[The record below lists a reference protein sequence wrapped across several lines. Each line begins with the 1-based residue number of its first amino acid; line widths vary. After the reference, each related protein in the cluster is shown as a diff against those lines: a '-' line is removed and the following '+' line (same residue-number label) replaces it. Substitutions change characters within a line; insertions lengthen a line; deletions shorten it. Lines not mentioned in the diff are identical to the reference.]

1 MIFVV
6 HPCVSLSMRTL
17 STPSPPRNVKPPK
30 RYVGL
35 KPHRRRSS
43 GPLTPPSSFSLSVPM
58 YSLSQLPP
66 PHRHPPLF
74 SPSFRVYAIHGDSGT
89 ALTALMH
96 SANIASAVARTGLY
110 LHYGF
115 FLSCACVRAYARV
128 LVYMLVRSETRRR
141 RRKSRC
147 PELSLKALDCTCAE
161 NREATRF
168 YDFGLSPSGLCNYY
182 IHSRP

>member
-1 MIFVV
+1 M
-6 HPCVSLSMRTL
+6 

-43 GPLTPPSSFSLSVPM
+43 DPLPAVLF
-58 YSLSQLPP
+58 
-66 PHRHPPLF
+66 F
-74 SPSFRVYAIHGDSGT
+74 SPSLCILYPIPLPSPPPPASPPAFLPRFVYAIHGDADAGT

-115 FLSCACVRAYARV
+115 FLSCACVRACV
-128 LVYMLVRSETRRR
+128 VCMLCAVKTRRR

-147 PELSLKALDCTCAE
+147 RALAE
-161 NREATRF
+161 STRLYLCRKPSNLMF
-168 YDFGLSPSGLCNYY
+168 YDFGLSLGALGTFISASFKITFKLPTNY
-182 IHSRP
+182 